1 MEHCVIRSSTRL
13 LQYAALLYSISSYR
27 CRGTVWTVPPDARG
41 KIFDTK
47 KNRYVVT
54 EVSLNTVDENAIKDR
69 ILHAVWDLW
78 TSHAEAIYRAM
89 YGAFARAAADIT
101 PQIAAQLYAEQY
113 PMLGYDANGK
123 AITKNV
129 LGKTQ
134 AEVKDK
140 LRAAIEDS
148 KKLDPVKAGS
158 YTLEQWLKLWYSIY
172 VEPQVRY
179 STREFYHNA
188 IDHHIIPKL
197 GSVKL
202 EKLTML
208 QIQQFYNELLKSGRV
223 QKKNQPE
230 LKEHGLSPRM
240 VQCVHVVLNKALE
253 YAVEEKLILANP
265 AKKCKIPKNT
275 RKEMKIL
282 PEALIGPYLSAAKE
296 HGILAPMYLELTT
309 GLRRGELLA
318 LRWEDLD
325 VQNRTLSINKSVAR
339 QNGKLV
345 ISTPKTPNSIRT
357 VLLPEDTVKLLV
369 EEHERHPANPYLFP
383 SPRTGETWDPD
394 GFRRLHDRII
404 KEIGAEHVRFHDM
417 RHTFATLSLKS
428 GVDVRTLS
436 ETLGHFSAG
445 FTLSTYVHSTP
456 GMKQSEADAIGS
468 TIRNAI

>member
-1 MEHCVIRSSTRL
+1 
-13 LQYAALLYSISSYR
+13 
-27 CRGTVWTVPPDARG
+27 
-41 KIFDTK
+41 
-47 KNRYVVT
+47 
-54 EVSLNTVDENAIKDR
+54 
-69 ILHAVWDLW
+69 
-78 TSHAEAIYRAM
+78 
-89 YGAFARAAADIT
+89 
-101 PQIAAQLYAEQY
+101 
-113 PMLGYDANGK
+113 
-123 AITKNV
+123 
-129 LGKTQ
+129 
-134 AEVKDK
+134 
-140 LRAAIEDS
+140 
-148 KKLDPVKAGS
+148 
-158 YTLEQWLKLWYSIY
+158 
-172 VEPQVRY
+172 
-179 STREFYHNA
+179 
-188 IDHHIIPKL
+188 
-197 GSVKL
+197 
-202 EKLTML
+202 ML

-275 RKEMKIL
+275 RKEMNIL

-325 VQNRTLSINKSVAR
+325 IQNHTLSINKSVAR

-357 VLLPEDTVKLLV
+357 VLLPADTVKLLV
-369 EEHERHPANPYLFP
+369 EEHERHPANSYLFP

-456 GMKQSEADAIGS
+456 GMKQSAADAIGN

>member
-1 MEHCVIRSSTRL
+1 MPKRRANGEGNIRKRKDG
-13 LQYAALLYSISSYR
+13 R
-27 CRGTVWTVPPDARG
+27 WEG
-41 KIFDTK
+41 
-47 KNRYVVT
+47 RYT
-54 EVSLNTVDENAIKDR
+54 A
-69 ILHAVWDLW
+69 
-78 TSHAEAIYRAM
+78 
-89 YGAFARAAADIT
+89 
-101 PQIAAQLYAEQY
+101 
-113 PMLGYDANGK
+113 GYDTNGK

-129 LGKTQ
+129 LGRTQ

-148 KKLDPVKAGS
+148 KKLNPVKAGS
-158 YTLEQWLKLWYSIY
+158 YTLEQWLMLWYSVY

-179 STREFYHNA
+179 STKEFYHNA

-197 GSVKL
+197 GNVKL

-223 QKKNQPE
+223 QKPNQPE
-230 LKEHGLSPRM
+230 LHDRSLSPRM
-240 VQCVHVVLNKALE
+240 VQSVHIVLNKALE
-253 YAVEEKLILANP
+253 HAVEEKLILTNP

-275 RKEMKIL
+275 NRQMKIL
-282 PEALIGPYLSAAKE
+282 PEAMIGPYLSAAKE
-296 HGILAPMYLELTT
+296 HGVLAPMYLELTT

-325 VQNRTLSINKSVAR
+325 RESRTLSVSKSVAR
-339 QNGKLV
+339 QDGKLV
-345 ISTPKTPNSIRT
+345 VSTPKTPNSIRT
-357 VLLPEDTVKLLV
+357 VLLPEDTVKILT
-369 EEHERHPANPYLFP
+369 EEHERHPMNPYIFP
-383 SPRTGETWDPD
+383 SPRTGGMGDPD
-394 GFRRLHDRII
+394 AFRRLHDRILN
-404 KEIGAEHVRFHDM
+404 EIGAEHVRFHDM

-456 GMKQSEADAIGS
+456 GMKQSAADAIGN

>member
-1 MEHCVIRSSTRL
+1 MPKRRANGEGNIRKRKDG
-13 LQYAALLYSISSYR
+13 R
-27 CRGTVWTVPPDARG
+27 WEG
-41 KIFDTK
+41 
-47 KNRYVVT
+47 RYT
-54 EVSLNTVDENAIKDR
+54 A
-69 ILHAVWDLW
+69 
-78 TSHAEAIYRAM
+78 
-89 YGAFARAAADIT
+89 
-101 PQIAAQLYAEQY
+101 
-113 PMLGYDANGK
+113 GYDANGK

-158 YTLEQWLKLWYSIY
+158 YTLEQWLKLWYSVY

-230 LKEHGLSPRM
+230 LREHGLSPRM
-240 VQCVHVVLNKALE
+240 VQCVHVVLNKELE
-253 YAVEEKLILANP
+253 HAVEEKLILANP

-275 RKEMKIL
+275 RKEMNIL

-318 LRWEDLD
+318 LRWEDTKNTQQIRIYSHLR
-325 VQNRTLSINKSVAR
+325 VPGRR
-339 QNGKLV
+339 G
-345 ISTPKTPNSIRT
+345 IRT
-357 VLLPEDTVKLLV
+357 DSAGCTIG
-369 EEHERHPANPYLFP
+369 
-383 SPRTGETWDPD
+383 SS
-394 GFRRLHDRII
+394 RRL
-404 KEIGAEHVRFHDM
+404 A
-417 RHTFATLSLKS
+417 
-428 GVDVRTLS
+428 
-436 ETLGHFSAG
+436 
-445 FTLSTYVHSTP
+445 
-456 GMKQSEADAIGS
+456 
-468 TIRNAI
+468 RNM

>member
-1 MEHCVIRSSTRL
+1 MPKRRANGEGNIRKRKDG
-13 LQYAALLYSISSYR
+13 
-27 CRGTVWTVPPDARG
+27 RGEG
-41 KIFDTK
+41 
-47 KNRYVVT
+47 RYT
-54 EVSLNTVDENAIKDR
+54 A
-69 ILHAVWDLW
+69 
-78 TSHAEAIYRAM
+78 
-89 YGAFARAAADIT
+89 
-101 PQIAAQLYAEQY
+101 
-113 PMLGYDANGK
+113 GYDANGK

-129 LGKTQ
+129 LGRTQ

-140 LRAAIEDS
+140 LRTAIEDS
-148 KKLDPVKAGS
+148 KKLDTVKAGS
-158 YTLEQWLKLWYSIY
+158 YTLEQWLKLWYSVY

-240 VQCVHVVLNKALE
+240 VQCVHVVPNKVLE
-253 YAVEEKLILANP
+253 HAVEEKLILANP

-275 RKEMKIL
+275 HKEMNIL
-282 PEALIGPYLSAAKE
+282 PEASIGPYLSAAKA

-339 QNGKLV
+339 QDGKLV

-357 VLLPEDTVKLLV
+357 VLLPTDTVKLLV
-369 EEHERHPANPYLFP
+369 EEHEKHPANPYLFP

-417 RHTFATLSLKS
+417 RHPYVKPTTKKFITFFEVFRAAS
-428 GVDVRTLS
+428 
-436 ETLGHFSAG
+436 
-445 FTLSTYVHSTP
+445 
-456 GMKQSEADAIGS
+456 
-468 TIRNAI
+468 

>member
-1 MEHCVIRSSTRL
+1 MPKRRANGEGNIRKRKDG
-13 LQYAALLYSISSYR
+13 R
-27 CRGTVWTVPPDARG
+27 WEG
-41 KIFDTK
+41 
-47 KNRYVVT
+47 RYT
-54 EVSLNTVDENAIKDR
+54 A
-69 ILHAVWDLW
+69 
-78 TSHAEAIYRAM
+78 
-89 YGAFARAAADIT
+89 
-101 PQIAAQLYAEQY
+101 
-113 PMLGYDANGK
+113 GYDANGK

-158 YTLEQWLKLWYSIY
+158 YTLEQWLKLWYSVY

-179 STREFYHNA
+179 STKEFYHNG
-188 IDHHIIPKL
+188 IDHHIIPQL

-208 QIQQFYNELLKSGRV
+208 QIQEFYNELLKSGRV

-230 LKEHGLSPRM
+230 LREHGLSPRM

-253 YAVEEKLILANP
+253 HAVEEKLILANP

-275 RKEMKIL
+275 RKEMNIL

-345 ISTPKTPNSIRT
+345 ISTPKTPNSIR
-357 VLLPEDTVKLLV
+357 
-369 EEHERHPANPYLFP
+369 
-383 SPRTGETWDPD
+383 
-394 GFRRLHDRII
+394 
-404 KEIGAEHVRFHDM
+404 
-417 RHTFATLSLKS
+417 
-428 GVDVRTLS
+428 
-436 ETLGHFSAG
+436 
-445 FTLSTYVHSTP
+445 
-456 GMKQSEADAIGS
+456 
-468 TIRNAI
+468 NAI

>member
-1 MEHCVIRSSTRL
+1 MPKRRANGEGNIRKRKDG
-13 LQYAALLYSISSYR
+13 R
-27 CRGTVWTVPPDARG
+27 WEG
-41 KIFDTK
+41 
-47 KNRYVVT
+47 RYT
-54 EVSLNTVDENAIKDR
+54 A
-69 ILHAVWDLW
+69 
-78 TSHAEAIYRAM
+78 
-89 YGAFARAAADIT
+89 
-101 PQIAAQLYAEQY
+101 
-113 PMLGYDANGK
+113 GYDANGK

-158 YTLEQWLKLWYSIY
+158 YTLEQWLKLWYSVY

-230 LKEHGLSPRM
+230 LREHGLSPRM

-253 YAVEEKLILANP
+253 HAVEEKLILANP

-296 HGILAPMYLELTT
+296 HGIFAPMYLELTT

-339 QNGKLV
+339 QDGKLV

-357 VLLPEDTVKLLV
+357 VLLPTDTVKLLV
-369 EEHERHPANPYLFP
+369 EEHEKHPANPYLFP

-417 RHTFATLSLKS
+417 RHPYVKHTTKIFSLRLIDFQAQAYPDARRKTRGACQLHRGGQSQSPVRPLCNRKRFSCLPPQSKMSWILYAISMRLSGYTSTRSISSSASSVVSVSASKSALDASFRLSCRACSSCFCFACANT
-428 GVDVRTLS
+428 
-436 ETLGHFSAG
+436 A
-445 FTLSTYVHSTP
+445 
-456 GMKQSEADAIGS
+456 A
-468 TIRNAI
+468 

>member
-1 MEHCVIRSSTRL
+1 
-13 LQYAALLYSISSYR
+13 
-27 CRGTVWTVPPDARG
+27 
-41 KIFDTK
+41 
-47 KNRYVVT
+47 
-54 EVSLNTVDENAIKDR
+54 
-69 ILHAVWDLW
+69 
-78 TSHAEAIYRAM
+78 
-89 YGAFARAAADIT
+89 
-101 PQIAAQLYAEQY
+101 
-113 PMLGYDANGK
+113 MLGR
-123 AITKNV
+123 
-129 LGKTQ
+129 TQ

-140 LRAAIEDS
+140 LRTAIEDS

-158 YTLEQWLKLWYSIY
+158 YTLEQWLKLWYSVYI
-172 VEPQVRY
+172 EPQVRY

-197 GSVKL
+197 GNVKL

-282 PEALIGPYLSAAKE
+282 PEVIGPYLSAAKE

-325 VQNRTLSINKSVAR
+325 VQNCTLSINKSVAR
-339 QNGKLV
+339 QDGKLV

-357 VLLPEDTVKLLV
+357 VLLPEDTVKLLI

-404 KEIGAEHVRFHDM
+404 KEIGAEHVI
-417 RHTFATLSLKS
+417 LKS
-428 GVDVRTLS
+428 SKTL
-436 ETLGHFSAG
+436 
-445 FTLSTYVHSTP
+445 
-456 GMKQSEADAIGS
+456 
-468 TIRNAI
+468 

>member
-1 MEHCVIRSSTRL
+1 MPKRRANGEGNIRKRKDG
-13 LQYAALLYSISSYR
+13 R
-27 CRGTVWTVPPDARG
+27 WEG
-41 KIFDTK
+41 
-47 KNRYVVT
+47 RYT
-54 EVSLNTVDENAIKDR
+54 A
-69 ILHAVWDLW
+69 
-78 TSHAEAIYRAM
+78 
-89 YGAFARAAADIT
+89 
-101 PQIAAQLYAEQY
+101 
-113 PMLGYDANGK
+113 GYDANGK

-140 LRAAIEDS
+140 LRTAIEDS

-158 YTLEQWLKLWYSIY
+158 YTLEQWLKLWYSVY

-179 STREFYHNA
+179 STKEFYHNA

-197 GSVKL
+197 GNIKL

-230 LKEHGLSPRM
+230 LREHGLSPRM

-253 YAVEEKLILANP
+253 HAVEEKLILANP

-275 RKEMKIL
+275 RKEMNIL

-325 VQNRTLSINKSVAR
+325 VQSRTKCCAAER
-339 QNGKLV
+339 
-345 ISTPKTPNSIRT
+345 KT
-357 VLLPEDTVKLLV
+357 
-369 EEHERHPANPYLFP
+369 
-383 SPRTGETWDPD
+383 
-394 GFRRLHDRII
+394 
-404 KEIGAEHVRFHDM
+404 
-417 RHTFATLSLKS
+417 
-428 GVDVRTLS
+428 
-436 ETLGHFSAG
+436 GH
-445 FTLSTYVHSTP
+445 
-456 GMKQSEADAIGS
+456 
-468 TIRNAI
+468 

>member
-1 MEHCVIRSSTRL
+1 MPKRRANGEGNIRKRKDG
-13 LQYAALLYSISSYR
+13 R
-27 CRGTVWTVPPDARG
+27 WEG
-41 KIFDTK
+41 
-47 KNRYVVT
+47 RYT
-54 EVSLNTVDENAIKDR
+54 A
-69 ILHAVWDLW
+69 
-78 TSHAEAIYRAM
+78 
-89 YGAFARAAADIT
+89 
-101 PQIAAQLYAEQY
+101 
-113 PMLGYDANGK
+113 GYDANGK

-129 LGKTQ
+129 LGRTQ

-140 LRAAIEDS
+140 LRTAIEDS

-158 YTLEQWLKLWYSIY
+158 YTLEQWLKLWYSVY

-179 STREFYHNA
+179 STKEFYHNA

-253 YAVEEKLILANP
+253 HAVEEKLILANP

-275 RKEMKIL
+275 RKEMNIL

-357 VLLPEDTVKLLV
+357 VL
-369 EEHERHPANPYLFP
+369 A
-383 SPRTGETWDPD
+383 PRRYSKTSCGRTRKTSGKSVFVPISAH
-394 GFRRLHDRII
+394 RRDMGSGRISQASRQDHQRDRRGAC
-404 KEIGAEHVRFHDM
+404 EI
-417 RHTFATLSLKS
+417 S
-428 GVDVRTLS
+428 
-436 ETLGHFSAG
+436 
-445 FTLSTYVHSTP
+445 
-456 GMKQSEADAIGS
+456 
-468 TIRNAI
+468 

>member
-1 MEHCVIRSSTRL
+1 MPKRRANGEGNIRKRKDG
-13 LQYAALLYSISSYR
+13 R
-27 CRGTVWTVPPDARG
+27 WEG
-41 KIFDTK
+41 
-47 KNRYVVT
+47 RYT
-54 EVSLNTVDENAIKDR
+54 A
-69 ILHAVWDLW
+69 
-78 TSHAEAIYRAM
+78 
-89 YGAFARAAADIT
+89 
-101 PQIAAQLYAEQY
+101 
-113 PMLGYDANGK
+113 GYDANGK

-158 YTLEQWLKLWYSIY
+158 YTLEQWLKLWYSVY

-179 STREFYHNA
+179 STKEFYHNA

-197 GSVKL
+197 GNVKL

-223 QKKNQPE
+223 QKKNQSE

-253 YAVEEKLILANP
+253 HAVEEKLILANP

-275 RKEMKIL
+275 RKEMNIL

-325 VQNRTLSINKSVAR
+325 VQNRTLSINKSIAR
-339 QNGKLV
+339 QDGKLV

-357 VLLPEDTVKLLV
+357 VLLPTDTVKLLV
-369 EEHERHPANPYLFP
+369 EEHEKHPANPYLFP

-417 RHTFATLSLKS
+417 RHPYVKHTTKIFSLRSMAFQAQAYPDARRKTRGACQLHRGGQSQSPVRPLCNRKQLSCLPPQSKMSWILYAISMRLSGYTSTRSISSSASSVVSVSASKIALDASMRLSCRACSSCFCFACANT
-428 GVDVRTLS
+428 
-436 ETLGHFSAG
+436 A
-445 FTLSTYVHSTP
+445 
-456 GMKQSEADAIGS
+456 A
-468 TIRNAI
+468 

>member
-1 MEHCVIRSSTRL
+1 MPKRRANGEGNIRKRKDE
-13 LQYAALLYSISSYR
+13 R
-27 CRGTVWTVPPDARG
+27 WKG
-41 KIFDTK
+41 
-47 KNRYVVT
+47 RYT
-54 EVSLNTVDENAIKDR
+54 A
-69 ILHAVWDLW
+69 
-78 TSHAEAIYRAM
+78 
-89 YGAFARAAADIT
+89 
-101 PQIAAQLYAEQY
+101 
-113 PMLGYDANGK
+113 GYDANGK

-158 YTLEQWLKLWYSIY
+158 YTLEQWLKLWYTVY
-172 VEPQVRY
+172 VDPQVRY
-179 STREFYHNA
+179 STKEFYHNA

-202 EKLTML
+202 EKLAML
-208 QIQQFYNELLKSGRV
+208 QIQQFYNELLKNGRV

-253 YAVEEKLILANP
+253 HAVEEKLILANP

-282 PEALIGPYLSAAKE
+282 PEALIGPYLRAAKE

-339 QNGKLV
+339 QGGKLV

-357 VLLPEDTVKLLV
+357 VLLPTDTVKLLV
-369 EEHERHPANPYLFP
+369 EEHEKHPANPYLFP

-417 RHTFATLSLKS
+417 RHPYVKHTTKIFSLRLMDFQAQACPDARRKTRGACQLLRVGQSRSPVRPLCNRKRFSCLPPQSKMSWILYAISMRLSGYTSTRSISSSASSVVSVSASKSALDASLRLSCRACSSCFCFACANT
-428 GVDVRTLS
+428 
-436 ETLGHFSAG
+436 A
-445 FTLSTYVHSTP
+445 
-456 GMKQSEADAIGS
+456 A
-468 TIRNAI
+468 

>member
-1 MEHCVIRSSTRL
+1 MPKRRANGEGNIRKRKDG
-13 LQYAALLYSISSYR
+13 R
-27 CRGTVWTVPPDARG
+27 WEG
-41 KIFDTK
+41 
-47 KNRYVVT
+47 RYT
-54 EVSLNTVDENAIKDR
+54 A
-69 ILHAVWDLW
+69 
-78 TSHAEAIYRAM
+78 
-89 YGAFARAAADIT
+89 
-101 PQIAAQLYAEQY
+101 
-113 PMLGYDANGK
+113 GYDANGK

-129 LGKTQ
+129 LGRTQ
-134 AEVKDK
+134 AEVKEK
-140 LRAAIEDS
+140 LRNAIEDS

-265 AKKCKIPKNT
+265 AKKCKIPKNM
-275 RKEMKIL
+275 RKEMNIL

-318 LRWEDLD
+318 LRWEDLG
-325 VQNRTLSINKSVAR
+325 VQNRTLSINNNPIMQPAKSVR
-339 QNGKLV
+339 
-345 ISTPKTPNSIRT
+345 I
-357 VLLPEDTVKLLV
+357 
-369 EEHERHPANPYLFP
+369 
-383 SPRTGETWDPD
+383 PR
-394 GFRRLHDRII
+394 
-404 KEIGAEHVRFHDM
+404 
-417 RHTFATLSLKS
+417 LS
-428 GVDVRTLS
+428 RAWRW
-436 ETLGHFSAG
+436 E
-445 FTLSTYVHSTP
+445 
-456 GMKQSEADAIGS
+456 
-468 TIRNAI
+468 

>member
-1 MEHCVIRSSTRL
+1 MPKRRANGEGNIRKRKDG
-13 LQYAALLYSISSYR
+13 R
-27 CRGTVWTVPPDARG
+27 WEG
-41 KIFDTK
+41 
-47 KNRYVVT
+47 RYT
-54 EVSLNTVDENAIKDR
+54 A
-69 ILHAVWDLW
+69 
-78 TSHAEAIYRAM
+78 
-89 YGAFARAAADIT
+89 
-101 PQIAAQLYAEQY
+101 
-113 PMLGYDANGK
+113 GYDANGK

-158 YTLEQWLKLWYSIY
+158 YTLEQWLKLWYSVY

-197 GSVKL
+197 GNVKL

-208 QIQQFYNELLKSGRV
+208 QIQQFYNELLKNGRV

-253 YAVEEKLILANP
+253 YAVEGKLILANP

-275 RKEMKIL
+275 RKEMNIL

-309 GLRRGELLA
+309 GLLRGELLA

-357 VLLPEDTVKLLV
+357 VLLPTDTVKLLV
-369 EEHERHPANPYLFP
+369 EEHEKHPANPYLFP

-404 KEIGAEHVRFHDM
+404 KEIGTEHVRFHDM
-417 RHTFATLSLKS
+417 RHPYVKHTTKIFSLRLMDFQAQAYPDARRKTRGACQLHQGGQSRSPVRLLCNRKQLSCLPPQSKMSWILYAISMRLSGYTSTRSISISASSVVSASASKIALDASFRLSCRACSSCFCFACANT
-428 GVDVRTLS
+428 
-436 ETLGHFSAG
+436 A
-445 FTLSTYVHSTP
+445 
-456 GMKQSEADAIGS
+456 A
-468 TIRNAI
+468 